1 MTSELSD
8 KDFRAAMIKMLQQTT
23 TNILEVNEK
32 LESSSKEIESLSKE
46 IIKHK
51 EEPNGSFQAE
61 NTKTGKKIVQW
72 MDSTAECSKQRKESM
87 N

>member
-61 NTKTGKKIVQW
+61 NTKT
-72 MDSTAECSKQRKESM
+72 
-87 N
+87 